1 MVDWEEFDEGE
12 GKKICGNACW
22 EGDARNEIPGDSH
35 AVLKSVACV
44 IC

>member
-1 MVDWEEFDEGE
+1 MVDLEEFDKGE
-12 GKKICGNACW
+12 GKRIYGKACW
-22 EGDARNEIPGDSH
+22 EGDARIQIPGDCH